1 MVFVIFDFIPII
13 LIIVFL
19 GIFAKKQVVSNLKF
33 GAEGKKIPSD
43 VAYYRDIPC
52 QKDIFRAY
60 YIGYNYGLLKNKT
73 DILGAIILKW
83 MKDSIIRVEQRESGK
98 IFKKEN
104 AVIILNE
111 TNPDMIENEQE
122 KEIFKMLYEA
132 SKDGILESKEFEKWC
147 NVSYSRILKWFDNI
161 LDKQRDILVN
171 EGLIIAE
178 EKLVLRFSPQ
188 LYIQQHQN

>member
-1 MVFVIFDFIPII
+1 M
-13 LIIVFL
+13 
-19 GIFAKKQVVSNLKF
+19 KF

-98 IFKKEN
+98 ILKKGKCSN
-104 AVIILNE
+104 
-111 TNPDMIENEQE
+111 
-122 KEIFKMLYEA
+122 
-132 SKDGILESKEFEKWC
+132 
-147 NVSYSRILKWFDNI
+147 NI
-161 LDKQRDILVN
+161 K
-171 EGLIIAE
+171 
-178 EKLVLRFSPQ
+178 
-188 LYIQQHQN
+188 